1 MNKRTLIATIAVGL
15 LILGGISVFVRDGR
29 QSPTE
34 GDSSAAS
41 SASAAPV
48 APIASQPRPNAVAV
62 ASNARTDAVEAGTIG
77 TVVSARWGSGRGEL
91 GRERQTEGNAEGPM
105 SFAFVDGKLVV
116 LDQVNRRVTRYGA
129 DGRVESES
137 DAPQT
142 AQDIAVAKNGSSA
155 LLDRLSAKSV
165 GIHDPSGKKI
175 GELPLRESEVGE
187 TGLLTGVFVDGKNV
201 YVEKSHGALVRI
213 GTIDGE
219 PVDGPSELAG
229 RPSRDGKLLLN
240 AQMAGGAIVLNAI
253 DRQSGT
259 SKFARAIPFPR
270 PLRGILLLDSDTGGT
285 IYVAAS
291 AGAPNTAQ
299 IVCLESN
306 EGAAIGRVSL
316 PTSDGAEE
324 SMRDFAVG
332 DDGTIVAVLRT
343 NDGVAYRTVRCP

>member
-1 MNKRTLIATIAVGL
+1 
-15 LILGGISVFVRDGR
+15 
-29 QSPTE
+29 
-34 GDSSAAS
+34 
-41 SASAAPV
+41 
-48 APIASQPRPNAVAV
+48 
-62 ASNARTDAVEAGTIG
+62 
-77 TVVSARWGSGRGEL
+77 
-91 GRERQTEGNAEGPM
+91 M
-105 SFAFVDGKLVV
+105 SFAFANGKLVV
-116 LDQVNRRVTRYGA
+116 LDQVNRRVTRYGS

-187 TGLLTGVFVDGKNV
+187 TGLLTGVFIDGKSV

-270 PLRGILLLDSDTGGT
+270 PLRGILLLDSDPRGT

-291 AGAPNTAQ
+291 AGAPNNAQ
-299 IVCLESN
+299 VVCLEPQA
-306 EGAAIGRVSL
+306 GAVIGRSSV

-324 SMRDFAVG
+324 TMRDFAVG
-332 DDGTIVAVLRT
+332 DDGTVVYALRD
-343 NDGVAYRTVRCP
+343 NDGVAYRTMRCP